1 MSDNL
6 NRRQP
11 EDPKKINKNQS
22 WEIEYWCKELNCT
35 RDELLAAIKEVG
47 PYVKDVKKY
56 LGR

>member
-22 WEIEYWCKELNCT
+22 WEIEYWCKKLNCT
-35 RDELLAAIKEVG
+35 RDKLLAAIKVVG
-47 PYVKDVKKY
+47 PYVEDVKKY